1 MRKPIRGVLAAF
13 TGALLLS
20 TGIAAAGGPSAQA
33 AAPTQA
39 QTQTRTQ
46 PQTPTGQQTAGSGAG
61 AKPALGWSS
70 WSFVRRNP
78 TAQTIEAQAKA
89 LKDSGLARNGFVYAN
104 VDDFW
109 YECPGS
115 QGPNVDGFGRWVTDP
130 AKFPPSGDR
139 NGVQVVADYV
149 HSLGLKFGLYVTPG
163 ISQQAVARNT
173 PIQGTSYHAAD
184 IATTT
189 TEANYNCGGMV
200 GIDYAKPGAQ
210 QFVDSWADQFAGWG
224 IDYLKIDGV
233 GTPDIGDVR
242 AWSQALRQTGRPV
255 HLELSNSLDINNAA
269 TWKELSDGWRTGGDI
284 ECYCGPNGSSYPLT
298 TWSSLTSRFDQVAA
312 WAPYG
317 GPGGYNDYDSLEIGN
332 GADDGLTPDERRTQ
346 MSLWSLAASPLFL
359 GTDLTH
365 LDPADLGMLK
375 NADVLAVDQDG
386 IDARRISAD
395 TASQVFAK
403 TEPGGDAVVG
413 LFNTGSA
420 PREVATTAAAL
431 GLPGAR
437 DYALRDLWSGRTTES
452 AGRIAADVP
461 PHGVA
466 LYRVHGSGHPVRDA
480 APAVSLALDWA
491 PAAGD
496 STTRTVTET
505 LTDNGAQAVADAEL
519 SLTGPNGTEV
529 STSSATKVRTL
540 RGGGALKAVF
550 TVSVPPSAELF
561 PSSAFQASAAYRYR
575 SAGVTRLA
583 VGDTIIVNHPVAAPY
598 RTYASTTASFSQSGT
613 QLGIRAQGA
622 DLYNGINEYGT
633 IYLPGAEHDG
643 STTTVKIDSQSDTDV
658 WAKAGIMVRNDIT
671 GSGTSPGYLALV
683 ETPGNGYLLDWDSDG
698 DGHLDS
704 QDSTGAATYPSWLK
718 LVRNGT
724 TYSGYYSTD
733 GSTWNLV
740 GTVTVPTATASQDV
754 GLTAT
759 SHAAGTTGE
768 VDFDGF
774 TTTP

>member
-1 MRKPIRGVLAAF
+1 MRRPIRGWLAAF

-20 TGIAAAGGPSAQA
+20 TGITVASGPAAHAEGDGA
-33 AAPTQA
+33 A
-39 QTQTRTQ
+39 
-46 PQTPTGQQTAGSGAG
+46 

-70 WSFVRRNP
+70 WSFIRRNP
-78 TAQTIEAQAKA
+78 TAQNIEAQAKA
-89 LKDSGLARNGFVYAN
+89 LKDSGLAKNGFVYAN

-115 QGPNVDGFGRWVTDP
+115 QGPNVDEYGRWVTDP
-130 AKFPPSGDR
+130 AKFPPKGGK

-163 ISQQAVARNT
+163 ISQQAVAQNT
-173 PIQGTSYHAAD
+173 AIKGTAYHAAD
-184 IATTT
+184 IATTA

-210 QFVDSWADQFAGWG
+210 QFVNSWADQFAGWG

-233 GTPDIGDVR
+233 GTPDIADVQ
-242 AWSQALRQTGRPV
+242 AWSKALRQTGRHV

-269 TWKELSDGWRTGGDI
+269 AWKQLSDGWRTGGDI
-284 ECYCGPNGSSYPLT
+284 ECYCGPDGSSYPLT

-375 NADVLAVDQDG
+375 NTDVLAVDQDG
-386 IDARRISAD
+386 IDATRISSDAD
-395 TASQVFAK
+395 SQVFAK
-403 TEPGGDAVVG
+403 TEPNGDAIVG

-420 PREVATTAAAL
+420 PREVATTATAL
-431 GLPGAR
+431 GLPAAR
-437 DYALRDLWSGRTTES
+437 DYALQDLWTHRRTES

-466 LYRVHGSGHPVRDA
+466 LYRVHAARHVVNA
-480 APAVSLALDWA
+480 APDVSFALNWA
-491 PAAGD
+491 PAASD
-496 STTRTVTET
+496 STTRTVTAV
-505 LTDNGAQAVADAEL
+505 LSDNGSRPVTDAGL
-519 SLTGPNGTEV
+519 TLTGPAGTKITTG
-529 STSSATKVRTL
+529 STTRARTIKGGSAL
-540 RGGGALKAVF
+540 RATF
-550 TVSVPPSAELF
+550 TVTLEPSAELF
-561 PSSAFQASAAYRYR
+561 ASSAFQGTADYRYR
-575 SAGVTRLA
+575 SGTNRLTA
-583 VGDTIIVNHPVAAPY
+583 GDTLTVNHPVTAPY
-598 RTYASTTASFSQSGT
+598 RTYSSTTAVFSQSGT

-622 DLYNGINEYGT
+622 DLYNAINEYGA

-643 STTTVKIDSQSDTDV
+643 STTTVKINSQADTDV

-671 GSGTSPGYLALV
+671 ESDTSPGYLALV
-683 ETPGNGYLLDWDSDG
+683 ATPGNGYLLDWDSDG

-704 QDSTGAATYPSWLK
+704 QDSAGTAAYPSWLK
-718 LVRNGT
+718 LVRTGT
-724 TYSGYYSTD
+724 TYSGYYSKD
-733 GSTWNLV
+733 NSTWKLV
-740 GTVTVPTATASQDV
+740 GTIDLPTAAPTQDV
-754 GLTAT
+754 GLTNT
-759 SHAAGTTGE
+759 SHASGTTNE
-768 VDFDGF
+768 TDFDAF
-774 TTTP
+774 STTP